1 MNILKLGSV
10 LQSAQTLRN
19 QYNTMI
25 SGGTFIH
32 YAKYRKHQGGTV
44 RGTVLRFTEC
54 NLSEAPLLGIGL
66 IKLFNPLVVTRSH
79 SVSNRDCKTR
89 FKILSNPWYQPLA
102 AASNPEKILF
112 RLLNKYYSTRQT
124 LAAIG
129 LKLDFCR
136 QFKKILFLVGKS
148 YSQHR
153 KIMNRL
159 QENVVFAQGGLYSPP
174 STSKSY
180 PHIHG
185 PKPSDCGARAA
196 GRRWGAK
203 RGCGYVG
210 NSMLTALVFPKCSA
224 EPIESLKL
232 PAREAAPKGCR
243 VYVSGSL
250 QSSTVTAASISE
262 AQRSDPHPPTG
273 AFCSP
278 ERIDGGQNG
287 ILSKSCR
294 SSFTPPDPK
303 EPLNTLLLRGI
314 FRAYCGLCVFLFH
327 IGAPAWV
334 VNSVPLLIP
343 SALRR
348 AAARVYLDGHLK
360 NNAGGQP

>member
-1 MNILKLGSV
+1 LG
-10 LQSAQTLRN
+10 
-19 QYNTMI
+19 
-25 SGGTFIH
+25 
-32 YAKYRKHQGGTV
+32 
-44 RGTVLRFTEC
+44 
-54 NLSEAPLLGIGL
+54 
-66 IKLFNPLVVTRSH
+66 
-79 SVSNRDCKTR
+79 
-89 FKILSNPWYQPLA
+89 
-102 AASNPEKILF
+102 F
-112 RLLNKYYSTRQT
+112 RLSARKYGFSVIPVHSPLEWTAPADTSKNRASR
-124 LAAIG
+124 LRIFCK
-129 LKLDFCR
+129 KLETVPPFPKNHPK
-136 QFKKILFLVGKS
+136 QAK
-148 YSQHR
+148 
-153 KIMNRL
+153 NRL
-159 QENVVFAQGGLYSPP
+159 QENAVFAQGGFYSSP

-185 PKPSDCGARAA
+185 PKPSDCGARDA

-210 NSMLTALVFPKCSA
+210 NSGVLPTVVFCD
-224 EPIESLKL
+224 
-232 PAREAAPKGCR
+232 RET
-243 VYVSGSL
+243 L
-250 QSSTVTAASISE
+250 
-262 AQRSDPHPPTG
+262 
-273 AFCSP
+273 
-278 ERIDGGQNG
+278 DGGQNG